1 MTFRATVQIPFC
13 YGHRLL
19 DYDGACAHPHGH
31 NGLAEI
37 ELETDRLDPR
47 GMVVDFGAVKR
58 ALKTWIDG
66 TLDHRM
72 LLRKDDP
79 LVEWLEEHDE
89 PVVPFDDNPTAEN
102 IARAIFERTREEGL
116 PVLAV
121 RLWETPSSYATYT
134 G

>member
-1 MTFRATVQIPFC
+1 
-13 YGHRLL
+13 
-19 DYDGACAHPHGH
+19 
-31 NGLAEI
+31 
-37 ELETDRLDPR
+37 
-47 GMVVDFGAVKR
+47 MVVDFGAVKR